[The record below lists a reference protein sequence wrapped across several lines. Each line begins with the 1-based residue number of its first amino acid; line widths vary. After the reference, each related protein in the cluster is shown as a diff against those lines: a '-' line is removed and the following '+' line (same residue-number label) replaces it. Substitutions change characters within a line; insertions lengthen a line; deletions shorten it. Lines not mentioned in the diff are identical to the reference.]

1 VTSLPQREQK
11 RQPSS
16 SLIAANDKVTL
27 VPREASATAHELSRI
42 GLFAE
47 LPGERL
53 AELASRMTREYVP
66 AGQEIVREGEF
77 GGRFYVVL
85 EGMLTVTQ
93 EARGERRVLR
103 PGDYFG
109 EVAPAMGIRR
119 TATVRA
125 VTPATVASCERVT
138 FDEFVRPLFID

>member
-1 VTSLPQREQK
+1 VT
-11 RQPSS
+11 
-16 SLIAANDKVTL
+16 
-27 VPREASATAHELSRI
+27 PREASATVHELSKI

-53 AELASRMTREYVP
+53 AKLASRMTREYVP

-77 GGRFYVVL
+77 GGRFYIVL

>member
-1 VTSLPQREQK
+1 VS
-11 RQPSS
+11 
-16 SLIAANDKVTL
+16 
-27 VPREASATAHELSRI
+27 PRAASATAHELSKI
-42 GLFAE
+42 GLLAA

-53 AELASRMTREYVP
+53 ADLASRMTREYVP

-77 GGRFYVVL
+77 GGRFYIVL

-109 EVAPAMGIRR
+109 EVAPIMGIRR

-138 FDEFVRPLFID
+138 FDEFVKPLFSD

>member
-1 VTSLPQREQK
+1 MS
-11 RQPSS
+11 
-16 SLIAANDKVTL
+16 
-27 VPREASATAHELSRI
+27 PRAASATAHELSKI
-42 GLFAE
+42 GLLAA

-53 AELASRMTREYVP
+53 ADLASRMTREYVP

-109 EVAPAMGIRR
+109 EVAPIMGIRR

-138 FDEFVRPLFID
+138 FDEFVKPLFSD

>member
-1 VTSLPQREQK
+1 VTSLPQRGQY
-11 RQPSS
+11 RQASS
-16 SLIAANDKVTL
+16 SLTGANDRLTP
-27 VPREASATAHELSRI
+27 VPREASATIHELTKI

-53 AELASRMTREYVP
+53 AELASRMTREYVH

-85 EGMLTVTQ
+85 EGMLAVTQ

>member
-1 VTSLPQREQK
+1 MSSRE
-11 RQPSS
+11 
-16 SLIAANDKVTL
+16 V
-27 VPREASATAHELSRI
+27 SATVHELSKI
-42 GLFAE
+42 GLLAE

-53 AELASRMTREYVP
+53 TQLASQMTREYVP
-66 AGQEIVREGEF
+66 AGHEIVREGEF

-109 EVAPAMGIRR
+109 EVAPTMGIRR

-125 VTPATVASCERVT
+125 VTPATVASCERAT
-138 FDEFVRPLFID
+138 FDEFVRPLFSSD

>member
-1 VTSLPQREQK
+1 M
-11 RQPSS
+11 
-16 SLIAANDKVTL
+16 
-27 VPREASATAHELSRI
+27 PREASATVHELSKI
-42 GLFAE
+42 GLLAE
-47 LPGERL
+47 LSGERL

-85 EGMLTVTQ
+85 EGMLAVTQ
-93 EARGERRVLR
+93 EGRGERRVLR

>member
-1 VTSLPQREQK
+1 VS
-11 RQPSS
+11 
-16 SLIAANDKVTL
+16 
-27 VPREASATAHELSRI
+27 PRASSATVHELSKI
-42 GLFAE
+42 GLLAA

-53 AELASRMTREYVP
+53 TKLASNMTREYVP
-66 AGQEIVREGEF
+66 AGKEIVREGEF
-77 GGRFYVVL
+77 GGRFYIVL

-109 EVAPAMGIRR
+109 EVAPTMGIRR

-125 VTPATVASCERVT
+125 VTPATVASCERAT

>member
-1 VTSLPQREQK
+1 MS
-11 RQPSS
+11 
-16 SLIAANDKVTL
+16 
-27 VPREASATAHELSRI
+27 PRASSATVHELSKI
-42 GLFAE
+42 GLLAA

-53 AELASRMTREYVP
+53 TKLASNMTREYVP
-66 AGQEIVREGEF
+66 AGKEIVREGEF
-77 GGRFYVVL
+77 GGRFYIVL

-109 EVAPAMGIRR
+109 EVAPTMGIRR

-125 VTPATVASCERVT
+125 VTPATVASCERAT

>member
-1 VTSLPQREQK
+1 VS
-11 RQPSS
+11 
-16 SLIAANDKVTL
+16 
-27 VPREASATAHELSRI
+27 PRAASATAHELSKI
-42 GLFAE
+42 GLLAA

-53 AELASRMTREYVP
+53 ADLASRMTREYVP

-109 EVAPAMGIRR
+109 EVAPIMGIRR

-138 FDEFVRPLFID
+138 FDEFVKPMFSD

>member
-1 VTSLPQREQK
+1 MS
-11 RQPSS
+11 
-16 SLIAANDKVTL
+16 
-27 VPREASATAHELSRI
+27 PRASSATVHELSKI
-42 GLFAE
+42 GLLAA

-53 AELASRMTREYVP
+53 TELASRMTREYVP
-66 AGQEIVREGEF
+66 AGQEVVREGEF

-93 EARGERRVLR
+93 EGRGERRVLR

-109 EVAPAMGIRR
+109 EVAPTMGIRR

-125 VTPATVASCERVT
+125 VTPATVASCERAT
-138 FDEFVRPLFID
+138 FDEFVRPLFIDDG

>member
-1 VTSLPQREQK
+1 MS
-11 RQPSS
+11 
-16 SLIAANDKVTL
+16 
-27 VPREASATAHELSRI
+27 PRASSATAHELSKI
-42 GLFAE
+42 GLLAA
-47 LPGERL
+47 LPGER
-53 AELASRMTREYVP
+53 LASRMTREYVP

-109 EVAPAMGIRR
+109 EVAPTMGIRR

-125 VTPATVASCERVT
+125 VTPATVASCERAT
-138 FDEFVRPLFID
+138 FDEFVRPLFSSD

>member
-1 VTSLPQREQK
+1 VS
-11 RQPSS
+11 
-16 SLIAANDKVTL
+16 
-27 VPREASATAHELSRI
+27 PRAASATAHELSKI
-42 GLFAE
+42 GLLAA

-53 AELASRMTREYVP
+53 ADLASRMTREYVP

-109 EVAPAMGIRR
+109 EVAPIMGIRR

-138 FDEFVRPLFID
+138 FDEFVKPLFSD

>member
-1 VTSLPQREQK
+1 V
-11 RQPSS
+11 
-16 SLIAANDKVTL
+16 N
-27 VPREASATAHELSRI
+27 PRAASATAHELSKI
-42 GLFAE
+42 GLLAA

-53 AELASRMTREYVP
+53 ADLASRMTREYVP

-109 EVAPAMGIRR
+109 EVAPTMGIRR

-125 VTPATVASCERVT
+125 VTPATVASCERAT
-138 FDEFVRPLFID
+138 FDEYVKPLFID

>member
-1 VTSLPQREQK
+1 VS
-11 RQPSS
+11 
-16 SLIAANDKVTL
+16 
-27 VPREASATAHELSRI
+27 PREASATAHELSKI
-42 GLFAE
+42 GLLAA

-53 AELASRMTREYVP
+53 AELAAQMTREYVP

-93 EARGERRVLR
+93 ETRGERRVLR

-109 EVAPAMGIRR
+109 EVAPTMGIRR

-138 FDEFVRPLFID
+138 FDEFVRPLFSTDS